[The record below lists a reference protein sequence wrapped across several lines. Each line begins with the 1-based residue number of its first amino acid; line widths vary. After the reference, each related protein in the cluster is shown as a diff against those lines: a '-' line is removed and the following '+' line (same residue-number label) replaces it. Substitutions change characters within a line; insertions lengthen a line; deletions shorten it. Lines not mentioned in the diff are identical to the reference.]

1 MGRVMHRVTG
11 LSPPLQL
18 NSAHA
23 GCGMERV
30 TDARSAE
37 AIVDANAKGGRLHLE
52 MAALIA

>member
-1 MGRVMHRVTG
+1 MHRVTG
-11 LSPPLQL
+11 LSPPRQL

-23 GCGMERV
+23 VCGMERV